1 MGDVMHRPSFLALW
15 LLAGVLPAT
24 AAPAAPGAR
33 ASMAALGMQ
42 PAQVEYLSNEAPF
55 VVFDVS
61 PRSLS
66 AQDAARGVSQVS
78 LSYVAVDALSR
89 VEVSTFTRSGP
100 AGEVQVHG
108 LPVRIDCGGGIAGY
122 RQCTVPAIGAA
133 ARTSGDL
140 QFGLRVEAEGLDG
153 ERSVVLVMLPVQRP
167 MATPPARRAAA
178 ATTRRQP

>member
-1 MGDVMHRPSFLALW
+1 MGDVMHRTSFLALW
-15 LLAGVLPAT
+15 LLAGVLPA
-24 AAPAAPGAR
+24 AATPALPGAR

-42 PAQVEYLSNEAPF
+42 PAQVEYLSNDAPF

-66 AQDAARGVSQVS
+66 AEDAARGVSQVS

-89 VEVSTFTRSGP
+89 VEVSTFTRSGA

-122 RQCTVPAIGAA
+122 RQCTVPTIGAA
-133 ARTSGDL
+133 ARASDDL
-140 QFGLRVEAEGLDG
+140 HFGLRVEAEGLDG
-153 ERSVVLVMLPVQRP
+153 ERSVVLVMLPVQRQ
-167 MATPPARRAAA
+167 AVQPARRAA
-178 ATTRRQP
+178 TRSRRAP

>member
-1 MGDVMHRPSFLALW
+1 MQRLPVLALW
-15 LLAGVLPAT
+15 LLGAVLPAM
-24 AAPAAPGAR
+24 AAPPGPGAR

-42 PAQVEYLSNEAPF
+42 PAQVEYLANDAPF

-66 AQDAARGVSQVS
+66 AEDAARGVSQVS

-89 VEVSTFTRSGP
+89 VEVSTFTRSGA

-122 RQCTVPAIGAA
+122 RRCTVPAIGAD
-133 ARTSGDL
+133 ARASDDL
-140 QFGLRVEAEGLDG
+140 HFGLRVEAEGLDG

-167 MATPPARRAAA
+167 APPPARRAA
-178 ATTRRQP
+178 TTPRRAP

>member
-1 MGDVMHRPSFLALW
+1 
-15 LLAGVLPAT
+15 
-24 AAPAAPGAR
+24 
-33 ASMAALGMQ
+33 MAALGMQ

-108 LPVRIDCGGGIAGY
+108 LPVRIDDLAQHHASAAEHVPEVRRLHLCGEPTLAERIACAHQAGDAHA
-122 RQCTVPAIGAA
+122 RIDNWAEALPWLLEELKKETPALKQ
-133 ARTSGDL
+133 RSG
-140 QFGLRVEAEGLDG
+140 
-153 ERSVVLVMLPVQRP
+153 
-167 MATPPARRAAA
+167 RADKETA
-178 ATTRRQP
+178 

>member
-1 MGDVMHRPSFLALW
+1 MTGVMQRFVVLALW
-15 LLAGVLPAT
+15 LLGAVPPAM
-24 AAPAAPGAR
+24 ASPPAPGAR

-42 PAQVEYLSNEAPF
+42 PAQVEYLANDAPF

-66 AQDAARGVSQVS
+66 AEDAARGVSQVS

-89 VEVSTFTRSGP
+89 VEVSTFTRSGA

-122 RQCTVPAIGAA
+122 RQCTVPAIGAD
-133 ARTSGDL
+133 ARASGDL
-140 QFGLRVEAEGLDG
+140 HFGLRVEAEGLDG

-167 MATPPARRAAA
+167 PAPPARRAATA
-178 ATTRRQP
+178 SRRAP

>member
-1 MGDVMHRPSFLALW
+1 MQRLLVLALW
-15 LLAGVLPAT
+15 LLGGVLPAM
-24 AAPAAPGAR
+24 AAPPAPGAR

-42 PAQVEYLSNEAPF
+42 PAQVEYLANDAPF
-55 VVFDVS
+55 VVFDVH

-66 AQDAARGVSQVS
+66 AEDAARGVSQVS

-89 VEVSTFTRSGP
+89 VEVSTFTRSGA

-122 RQCTVPAIGAA
+122 RQCTVPAIGAD
-133 ARTSGDL
+133 ARASGDL

-167 MATPPARRAAA
+167 VATPPARRAPA
-178 ATTRRQP
+178 ATTRRHP

>member
-1 MGDVMHRPSFLALW
+1 MQRLLVLALW
-15 LLAGVLPAT
+15 LLCAVLPAM
-24 AAPAAPGAR
+24 AAPSAPGAR

-42 PAQVEYLSNEAPF
+42 PAQVEYLANDAPF

-66 AQDAARGVSQVS
+66 AEDAARGVSQVS

-89 VEVSTFTRSGP
+89 VEVSTFTRSG
-100 AGEVQVHG
+100 AGGEVEVHG

-122 RQCTVPAIGAA
+122 RQCTVPAIGAD
-133 ARTSGDL
+133 ARASGDL

-167 MATPPARRAAA
+167 APPTARRAA
-178 ATTRRQP
+178 TTSRRAP

>member
-1 MGDVMHRPSFLALW
+1 MVSVMHRLLILALW
-15 LLAGVLPAT
+15 LLASALPAM
-24 AAPAAPGAR
+24 AAPPVPGAR

-42 PAQVEYLSNEAPF
+42 PAQVEYLANDAPF

-66 AQDAARGVSQVS
+66 AEDAARGVSQVS

-100 AGEVQVHG
+100 AGDVQVHG

-122 RQCTVPAIGAA
+122 RQCTVPAIGAD

-167 MATPPARRAAA
+167 AAPPARRAP
-178 ATTRRQP
+178 ATTRRSP

>member
-1 MGDVMHRPSFLALW
+1 MQRLPVLALW
-15 LLAGVLPAT
+15 LLGAVLPAM
-24 AAPAAPGAR
+24 AAPPGPGAR

-42 PAQVEYLSNEAPF
+42 PAQVEYLANDAPF

-66 AQDAARGVSQVS
+66 AEDAARGVSQVS

-89 VEVSTFTRSGP
+89 VEVSTFTRSGA

-122 RQCTVPAIGAA
+122 RRCTVPAIGAD
-133 ARTSGDL
+133 ARASGDL
-140 QFGLRVEAEGLDG
+140 HFGLRVEAEGLDG

-167 MATPPARRAAA
+167 APPPARRAA
-178 ATTRRQP
+178 TTPRRAP

>member
-1 MGDVMHRPSFLALW
+1 MHRPFFLTLW
-15 LLAGVLPAT
+15 LLAIALPAM
-24 AAPAAPGAR
+24 AAPPAPGAR

-42 PAQVEYLSNEAPF
+42 PAQVEYLSNDAPF

-89 VEVSTFTRSGP
+89 VEVSTFTRSG
-100 AGEVQVHG
+100 ATGEVQVHG

-122 RQCTVPAIGAA
+122 RQCKVPAIGAD
-133 ARTSGDL
+133 ARASDDL
-140 QFGLRVEAEGLDG
+140 HFGLRVEAEGLDG

-167 MATPPARRAAA
+167 AAPPARRAA
-178 ATTRRQP
+178 TTSRRTP